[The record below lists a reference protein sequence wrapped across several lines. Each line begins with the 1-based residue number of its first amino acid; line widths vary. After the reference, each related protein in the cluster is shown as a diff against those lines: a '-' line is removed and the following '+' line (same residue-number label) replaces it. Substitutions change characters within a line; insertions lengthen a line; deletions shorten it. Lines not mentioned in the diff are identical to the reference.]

1 MERDA
6 QHFTRFVLK
15 FGALSCLFWT
25 SVCVIATT
33 TLPIDSK
40 FHIWILL
47 LPLTAYILVCAQA
60 LQQFD
65 QRSSGF
71 KLSGI
76 SELLNRLAN
85 NGLAIVGGLLSLGGP
100 CLILA
105 VGVGQATKI
114 LVFKQHFRLLR
125 GLFFRDIR
133 TAIIAAKGLKLYRLN
148 GSLIFSHLMLSVTA
162 VIPLT
167 YIAFEWSEA
176 EVGYFSLVL
185 STLALP
191 TALFGHAMGQVFY
204 QQSLNQFAQNKSFDR
219 LLLSNLKLLL
229 LLGVPCF
236 SLVYFFGQF
245 MYALVFGAQ
254 WEEAGK
260 IASFYTI
267 AASFIFHYTIRTL

>member
-1 MERDA
+1 MLNILRG
-6 QHFTRFVLK
+6 FVLK

-33 TLPIDSK
+33 TLPMNSK

-85 NGLAIVGGLLSLGGP
+85 NGLAIVNGLLSLGGP

-125 GLFFRDIR
+125 GLFSRDI
-133 TAIIAAKGLKLYRLN
+133 TLLLLQLKGLKLYRLN

-167 YIAFEWSEA
+167 YIA
-176 EVGYFSLVL
+176 L
-185 STLALP
+185 
-191 TALFGHAMGQVFY
+191 
-204 QQSLNQFAQNKSFDR
+204 LNGVR
-219 LLLSNLKLLL
+219 LKLDI
-229 LLGVPCF
+229 F
-236 SLVYFFGQF
+236 SGFVY
-245 MYALVFGAQ
+245 
-254 WEEAGK
+254 
-260 IASFYTI
+260 ISFANGFVWLCDGTKCSI
-267 AASFIFHYTIRTL
+267 SSH